1 MARGD
6 GIMRKGIVAA
16 IEAAVDEANRQA
28 GIASAW
34 QTPLVGFADAGD
46 PLFDELPEAIRPS
59 HALPGDLLPG
69 ARTVIAYF
77 LPFDPAIAR
86 SNHRGAF
93 SSEAWAVAYIE
104 TNRLIASINDRM
116 NTLLELAGYRG
127 TRLPATHNFDEEQL
141 MSDWSHKHVAY
152 IAGIGSF
159 GHHHML
165 ITDKGCC
172 GRLGSVVTDAR
183 IAPTQRTDRER
194 CLFKY
199 DGSCRKCENRCPAE
213 ALGEAPFRRHACYD
227 RLLENARRHEHL
239 GLADVCGKCAA
250 TVPCSFI
257 DPVARASRKQSVPK

>member
-1 MARGD
+1 
-6 GIMRKGIVAA
+6 MRKQIIGA
-16 IEAAVDEANRQA
+16 IEAAVEDAGQQA
-28 GIASAW
+28 AMVSAW
-34 QTPLVGFADAGD
+34 KTPIVGFADAQD
-46 PLFDELPEAIRPS
+46 PLFGQLKKAVRPS
-59 HALPGDLLPG
+59 HDLPGDLLPG

-77 LPFDPAIAR
+77 LPFDPAIPR

-93 SSEAWAVAYIE
+93 SSEDWAVAYIE
-104 TNRLIASINDRM
+104 TNRLIATINEQL
-116 NTLLELAGYRG
+116 NHLLETEGFRG

-172 GRLGSVVTDAR
+172 GRLGSVVTDAV
-183 IAPTQRTDRER
+183 ITPTPRQDRER

-199 DGSCRKCENRCPAE
+199 DGSCLKCENRCPVD
-213 ALGEAPFRRHACYD
+213 ALREKSFRRHACYD
-227 RLLENARRHEHL
+227 RLLENARLHKRH

-250 TVPCSFI
+250 IVPCSFC
-257 DPVARASRKQSVPK
+257 DPVKLAAAKHQ